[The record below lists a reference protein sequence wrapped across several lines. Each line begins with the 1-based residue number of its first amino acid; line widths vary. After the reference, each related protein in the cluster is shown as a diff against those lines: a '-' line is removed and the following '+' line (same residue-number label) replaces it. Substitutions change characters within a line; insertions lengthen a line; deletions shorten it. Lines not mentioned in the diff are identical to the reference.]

1 MAETWIQRVARV
13 YKEKKAKDPNYKYK
27 NAMKDAKVGYTA
39 LAEPAAATKSTKAK
53 KSKKGGGEPTDEVI
67 KGGPVPESAA
77 GTEDSATNKVTDDG
91 AAVGGKPGSKNS
103 LIPPIR
109 PRNPKRPA
117 RPTGGGKSKKRSR
130 KTKSRKSR
138 KSRKGKK

>member
-39 LAEPAAATKSTKAK
+39 LAEPAAASATKSTKAK
-53 KSKKGGGEPTDEVI
+53 KSKKSKKGGDGEPTDEVI
-67 KGGPVPESAA
+67 KEAPAA
-77 GTEDSATNKVTDDG
+77 DASSDQTEDGATAKGTDDG
-91 AAVGGKPGSKNS
+91 AATVGGK
-103 LIPPIR
+103 R
-109 PRNPKRPA
+109 R
-117 RPTGGGKSKKRSR
+117 KSKKRSR
-130 KTKSRKSR
+130 KTKCKKTRKSR